1 MGGLLTGGHVHT
13 LAPGIQV
20 LERRHS
26 GHLSMDPTL
35 LGENLR
41 RNRLAR
47 TRLRQAQLRRG
58 MLHGTPEAVAR
69 HDYAEGHMC
78 SSMGTAATTSP
89 ANAAADDSWGLEFA
103 ARQVQRRAQ
112 LQVRAVEYSV
122 NYSNNIAGSAN
133 IDHIG

>member
-1 MGGLLTGGHVHT
+1 
-13 LAPGIQV
+13 
-20 LERRHS
+20 
-26 GHLSMDPTL
+26 
-35 LGENLR
+35 
-41 RNRLAR
+41 
-47 TRLRQAQLRRG
+47 
-58 MLHGTPEAVAR
+58 
-69 HDYAEGHMC
+69 MC